1 LPNGG
6 GYCTR
11 FEPETKRL
19 VKKGMTVDEYLE
31 HEPEEEKAESK
42 QISSVL
48 DSDVEVWSRVWWQLL
63 DEQFLVWYI
72 WLKDNFEGM
81 KEWVEEVKGNMEE

>member
-1 LPNGG
+1 
-6 GYCTR
+6 
-11 FEPETKRL
+11 
-19 VKKGMTVDEYLE
+19 MTVDEYLE